1 MRIQKTSRQPAGS
14 GLLPGHL
21 EDINRLSRASL
32 SAQEVYAFSLC
43 LCDNEVD
50 RDQERFP
57 EKTLEQLAPLF
68 VGKSGLFD
76 HSWSARGQ
84 AARLYRTEVVREP
97 ERLTQAGD
105 GYCWLKGWAYMV
117 RTPDNQSLIA
127 EIEGGIK
134 KEVSVGCAVERAVC
148 AICGAERG
156 QDCGHKPGEIYDGAR
171 CFFELEEAVDAYEF
185 SFVAVPAQPRAGV
198 VKVLCSVGE
207 PVQTLRELAAGRDWC
222 IRELDGLEREA
233 ALGRKWL
240 SSLREEVVRLGAGQ
254 WRFGPD
260 CPEANCEQAG
270 RRGTSGAERSLSGQ
284 GPGALS
290 PAGPA
295 GICPEAGRGSP
306 GGRSVFDLSQRKPSK
321 EESE

>member
-1 MRIQKTSRQPAGS
+1 MRIQKTSRPPASS

-32 SAQEVYAFSLC
+32 SAEEVYVFSLC

-117 RTPDNQSLIA
+117 RTPDNQGLIA

-134 KEVSVGCAVERAVC
+134 KEVSVGCAVKRAVRSVGRT
-148 AICGAERG
+148 ADTSPGRSMTERG
-156 QDCGHKPGEIYDGAR
+156 VFSSWRRPWTPMSSPLWR
-171 CFFELEEAVDAYEF
+171 C
-185 SFVAVPAQPRAGV
+185 PP
-198 VKVLCSVGE
+198 
-207 PVQTLRELAAGRDWC
+207 
-222 IRELDGLEREA
+222 
-233 ALGRKWL
+233 
-240 SSLREEVVRLGAGQ
+240 
-254 WRFGPD
+254 
-260 CPEANCEQAG
+260 
-270 RRGTSGAERSLSGQ
+270 
-284 GPGALS
+284 
-290 PAGPA
+290 
-295 GICPEAGRGSP
+295 SP
-306 GGRSVFDLSQRKPSK
+306 GPVW
-321 EESE
+321 

>member
-1 MRIQKTSRQPAGS
+1 MRIQKTSQQPAGS

-117 RTPDNQSLIA
+117 RTPDNQGLIA

-134 KEVSVGCAVERAVC
+134 KEVSVGCAVKRAVC
-148 AICGAERG
+148 SICGAER
-156 QDCGHKPGEIYDGAR
+156 DR
-171 CFFELEEAVDAYEF
+171 AVD
-185 SFVAVPAQPRAGV
+185 
-198 VKVLCSVGE
+198 
-207 PVQTLRELAAGRDWC
+207 
-222 IRELDGLEREA
+222 
-233 ALGRKWL
+233 
-240 SSLREEVVRLGAGQ
+240 
-254 WRFGPD
+254 
-260 CPEANCEQAG
+260 
-270 RRGTSGAERSLSGQ
+270 TSPERSMT
-284 GPGALS
+284 
-290 PAGPA
+290 
-295 GICPEAGRGSP
+295 
-306 GGRSVFDLSQRKPSK
+306 GRSAFFSWRRP
-321 EESE
+321 

>member
-1 MRIQKTSRQPAGS
+1 MRIQKTSRQPASS

-32 SAQEVYAFSLC
+32 SAEEVYVFSLC

-117 RTPDNQSLIA
+117 RTPDNQGLIA
-127 EIEGGIK
+127 EIEGGHQ
-134 KEVSVGCAVERAVC
+134 EG
-148 AICGAERG
+148 GQRG
-156 QDCGHKPGEIYDGAR
+156 LR
-171 CFFELEEAVDAYEF
+171 C
-185 SFVAVPAQPRAGV
+185 
-198 VKVLCSVGE
+198 
-207 PVQTLRELAAGRDWC
+207 
-222 IRELDGLEREA
+222 
-233 ALGRKWL
+233 
-240 SSLREEVVRLGAGQ
+240 
-254 WRFGPD
+254 
-260 CPEANCEQAG
+260 
-270 RRGTSGAERSLSGQ
+270 
-284 GPGALS
+284 
-290 PAGPA
+290 
-295 GICPEAGRGSP
+295 EAGGMLHLQYGAWAGLRTQARG
-306 GGRSVFDLSQRKPSK
+306 GL
-321 EESE
+321 

>member
-1 MRIQKTSRQPAGS
+1 MRIQKTSRQPASS

-32 SAQEVYAFSLC
+32 SAEEVYVFSLC

-117 RTPDNQSLIA
+117 RTPDNQGLIA

-134 KEVSVGCAVERAVC
+134 KEVSVGCAVKRAVC
-148 AICGAERG
+148 SICGTDWTQHWCEHNKG
-156 QDCGHKPGEIYDGAR
+156 QIYDEGM
-171 CFFELEEAVDAYEF
+171 CIIILDEAVDVFGAVAEF
-185 SFVAVPAQPRAGV
+185 
-198 VKVLCSVGE
+198 
-207 PVQTLRELAAGRDWC
+207 
-222 IRELDGLEREA
+222 
-233 ALGRKWL
+233 
-240 SSLREEVVRLGAGQ
+240 
-254 WRFGPD
+254 
-260 CPEANCEQAG
+260 
-270 RRGTSGAERSLSGQ
+270 
-284 GPGALS
+284 
-290 PAGPA
+290 
-295 GICPEAGRGSP
+295 
-306 GGRSVFDLSQRKPSK
+306 
-321 EESE
+321 

>member
-1 MRIQKTSRQPAGS
+1 MRIQKTSRQPASS

-32 SAQEVYAFSLC
+32 SAEEVYVFSLC

-117 RTPDNQSLIA
+117 RTPDNQGLIA

-134 KEVSVGCAVERAVC
+134 KEVSVGCAVKRAVC
-148 AICGAERG
+148 SICSTERG
-156 QDCGHKPGEIYDGAR
+156 QDCGHKPGEVYDGAR
-171 CFFELEEAVDAYEF
+171 CFFQLEEAVDAYEF
-185 SFVAVPAQPRAGV
+185 SFVAVPAQPGAGV
-198 VKVLCSVGE
+198 VKGLCPAGE
-207 PVQTLRELAAGRDWC
+207 PAQTLRELAAGRDLC

-240 SSLREEVVRLGAGQ
+240 EH
-254 WRFGPD
+254 WRTAAWTGL
-260 CPEANCEQAG
+260 C
-270 RRGTSGAERSLSGQ
+270 
-284 GPGALS
+284 
-290 PAGPA
+290 
-295 GICPEAGRGSP
+295 
-306 GGRSVFDLSQRKPSK
+306 
-321 EESE
+321 

>member
-1 MRIQKTSRQPAGS
+1 MRIQKTSRQPASS

-32 SAQEVYAFSLC
+32 SAEEVYVFSLC

-117 RTPDNQSLIA
+117 RTPDNQGLIA

-134 KEVSVGCAVERAVC
+134 KEVSVGCAVKRAVC
-148 AICGAERG
+148 SICGA
-156 QDCGHKPGEIYDGAR
+156 D
-171 CFFELEEAVDAYEF
+171 F
-185 SFVAVPAQPRAGV
+185 S
-198 VKVLCSVGE
+198 
-207 PVQTLRELAAGRDWC
+207 
-222 IRELDGLEREA
+222 
-233 ALGRKWL
+233 
-240 SSLREEVVRLGAGQ
+240 
-254 WRFGPD
+254 WRRP
-260 CPEANCEQAG
+260 
-270 RRGTSGAERSLSGQ
+270 
-284 GPGALS
+284 
-290 PAGPA
+290 
-295 GICPEAGRGSP
+295 
-306 GGRSVFDLSQRKPSK
+306 
-321 EESE
+321 

>member
-1 MRIQKTSRQPAGS
+1 MRIQKTSRQPASS

-32 SAQEVYAFSLC
+32 SAEEVYVFSLC

-117 RTPDNQSLIA
+117 RTPDNQGLIA

-134 KEVSVGCAVERAVC
+134 KEVSVGCSVARRVC
-148 AICGAERG
+148 SICGADLEDRSRCTHVKGEEYHG
-156 QDCGHKPGEIYDGAR
+156 QR
-171 CFFELEEAVDAYEF
+171 CWAELLQATDAYEW

-198 VKVLCSVGE
+198 VKGLCPAGE
-207 PVQTLRELAAGRDWC
+207 PAQTLRELAAGRDLC

-240 SSLREEVVRLGAGQ
+240 STLREEVVRM
-254 WRFGPD
+254 
-260 CPEANCEQAG
+260 
-270 RRGTSGAERSLSGQ
+270 
-284 GPGALS
+284 GALADS
-290 PAGPA
+290 GLDRTVLKQITDKLDAEELQALKRAYQARARERYPLPVQLEYAQK
-295 GICPEAGRGSP
+295 P
-306 GGRSVFDLSQRKPSK
+306 G
-321 EESE
+321 EEPREDGAFLI

>member
-57 EKTLEQLAPLF
+57 EKTLEQLVPLF

-84 AARLYRTEVVREP
+84 AAGLYRTVVVREP

-105 GYCWLKGWAYMV
+105 SYCWLKGWAYMV

-148 AICGAERG
+148 SICGAERG
-156 QDCGHKPGEIYDGAR
+156 QDCGHKPGEVYDGAR

-198 VKVLCSVGE
+198 VKGLCSAGE
-207 PVQTLRELAAGRDWC
+207 PVQTLREL
-222 IRELDGLEREA
+222 DGLEQEA
-233 ALGRKWL
+233 ALGRRWL
-240 SSLREEVVRLGAGQ
+240 SSLREEVVRLGALAGGGLDRAVLKRIADKLDAEELQ
-254 WRFGPD
+254 ALKGAYQARARERYPLPVQLEYAQK
-260 CPEANCEQAG
+260 PEEDP
-270 RRGTSGAERSLSGQ
+270 REDGAFL
-284 GPGALS
+284 
-290 PAGPA
+290 
-295 GICPEAGRGSP
+295 I
-306 GGRSVFDLSQRKPSK
+306 
-321 EESE
+321 